1 MGAMKILLKTS
12 HIVFTRVSD
21 RNKCNS
27 CVIDDQCVIDS
38 QLAFEIQEVL
48 REKKNSP
55 NMIMLLL
62 RIRL

>member
-48 REKKNSP
+48 REKTAQ
-55 NMIMLLL
+55 M
-62 RIRL
+62 